1 MVYTCWLGQDQRG
14 QGSMQPETIERKPVV
29 ELFWYWAPVALYAGL
44 IFYLSSQ
51 SHPEQYVPNFFF
63 LKLGDKV
70 LHAIEYALLGFLCYR
85 AFRHAAGTW
94 GGQYAV
100 LLAIVAATIYGA
112 TDEWHQAFVPF
123 REPDRWDLA
132 TDLVGALVSVVA
144 LAWIDRRRIQAWNHG
159 AHAIGSVGQS
169 GISQSGTASSDVT
182 LEPGAR

>member
-1 MVYTCWLGQDQRG
+1 
-14 QGSMQPETIERKPVV
+14 MQPGTIERKPVV
-29 ELFWYWAPVALYAGL
+29 AVLWYWGPVALYAGL

-51 SHPEQYVPNFFF
+51 PHPAHYVPDFLF

-85 AFRHAAGTW
+85 AFCHAAGTW

-100 LLAIVAATIYGA
+100 LLAVVAPTVYGA

-132 TDLVGALVSVVA
+132 TDLLGALVGVLV
-144 LAWIDRRRIQAWNHG
+144 
-159 AHAIGSVGQS
+159 
-169 GISQSGTASSDVT
+169 
-182 LEPGAR
+182 

>member
-1 MVYTCWLGQDQRG
+1 MDIQLVGMRQGRATVFVRYWL
-14 QGSMQPETIERKPVV
+14 PV
-29 ELFWYWAPVALYAGL
+29 FFYASL

-51 SHPEQYVPNFFF
+51 SHPELFVPNLLL

-70 LHAIEYALLGFLCYR
+70 LHAIEYAGMGFLCYR

-94 GGQYAV
+94 GQHYAV

-132 TDLVGALVSVVA
+132 TDWFGAMLGALTW
-144 LAWIDRRRIQAWNHG
+144 AWIEKRGVTSSYTGSASSTSASDALSRS
-159 AHAIGSVGQS
+159 SVGDS
-169 GISQSGTASSDVT
+169 
-182 LEPGAR
+182 

>member
-1 MVYTCWLGQDQRG
+1 MQRDRL
-14 QGSMQPETIERKPVV
+14 ERKPVIDV
-29 ELFWYWAPVALYAGL
+29 LWYWGPVALYAGL

-51 SHPEQYVPNFFF
+51 SHPEQYVPSFVL

-100 LLAIVAATIYGA
+100 LLAVVAAMIYGA

-132 TDLVGALVSVVA
+132 ADLLGALGSVLVWT
-144 LAWIDRRRIQAWNHG
+144 WIDRRRIQTWKHG
-159 AHAIGSVGQS
+159 AHLVASAGQNGIGQS
-169 GISQSGTASSDVT
+169 ATASSGVT

>member
-1 MVYTCWLGQDQRG
+1 
-14 QGSMQPETIERKPVV
+14 MQPDTIERKPVV
-29 ELFWYWAPVALYAGL
+29 DVLWYWGPVALYAGL

-51 SHPEQYVPNFFF
+51 SHPEQFLPKVVL

-70 LHAIEYALLGFLCYR
+70 LHGIEYAVLGFLCYR

-100 LLAIVAATIYGA
+100 LLAVVASTIYGV

-123 REPDRWDLA
+123 REPDRWDVA
-132 TDLVGALVSVVA
+132 TDLLGTLGSVVA
-144 LAWIDRRRIQAWNHG
+144 WAWIERRRIQGWNPG
-159 AHAIGSVGQS
+159 AHAIASVGQT
-169 GISQSGTASSDVT
+169 GIGQSATASSDVT